1 MGVPSI
7 GAPTPTGGGPGLPGE
22 PGAGIDGAP
31 GAAGVVVDGAAGPSP
46 AAASPEDPAAAHH
59 AGLQIG
65 ALLVAAALLRMG
77 VVAGTD
83 AVIFDLNS
91 IYDDKPP
98 SIAVG
103 FVGASQ
109 AVAEMVLAFVLAR
122 QADRIGRTRF
132 LVGGPLL
139 GAAGILLVAL
149 ANHPVQF
156 AAARLLEGI
165 GAAAFVPTALGMVAA
180 STARNP
186 RVRAKAS
193 GAFEGATLVGYA
205 GGFVLGSQAWH
216 LMHRWSFVVFAGFYL
231 LAALICA
238 TLVDKVP
245 PLPVSP
251 LSTVTTAILG
261 PGPIRIFIPA
271 WLAVNCLVGAWYV
284 NMTSLLKH
292 APEGGQTLVGGFDE
306 RLIGLMKLS
315 FVLLLILGIVLWTPY
330 LQRHGGPATMRRA
343 VPGAFLVCAS
353 LALVNHTPLGFAPLL
368 LPLAVVGILCMAGF
382 VPAAVNYLSDCS
394 EVLVSDRSALMAFY
408 TVTLAGGS
416 ASGAVLGG
424 VAGKLLL
431 FDGLLVLG
439 VGLAMVAIV
448 SLNAV
453 RRYEAANGPVRDHV
467 LIRREDAAGP
477 SR

>member
-1 MGVPSI
+1 MRLPAVDAAPS
-7 GAPTPTGGGPGLPGE
+7 TGGGSSPSGDPAA
-22 PGAGIDGAP
+22 GAGAARPDGP
-31 GAAGVVVDGAAGPSP
+31 IGNGAGPSS
-46 AAASPEDPAAAHH
+46 ASDPGDEGGAGEAVHS

-83 AVIFDLNS
+83 AVIFDLNGL
-91 IYDDKPP
+91 YNDKPP

-122 QADRIGRTRF
+122 QADRIGRSRF
-132 LVGGPLL
+132 LIGGPLL

-180 STARNP
+180 ATAHNP
-186 RVRAKAS
+186 TVRARAS
-193 GAFEGATLVGYA
+193 GAFEGATLIGYA
-205 GGFVLGSQAWH
+205 GGFVLGSFAWH
-216 LMHRWSFVVFAGFYL
+216 QMHRWSFVVFAGFYL
-231 LAALICA
+231 TAALICA

-251 LSTVTTAILG
+251 LSTVTKAIVG
-261 PGPIRIFIPA
+261 KGPIRIFIPA

-292 APEGGQTLVGGFDE
+292 APEGGQTLVAGFDE
-306 RLIGLMKLS
+306 RLIGLFKLT
-315 FVLLLILGIVLWTPY
+315 FVVLLILGIVLWTPY

-343 VPGAFLVCAS
+343 VPGAFLVCLS
-353 LALVNHTPLGFAPLL
+353 LFIVNHAPLHVAPFV
-368 LPLAVVGILCMAGF
+368 LPLAVIGILCMSGF

-394 EVLVSDRSALMAFY
+394 EALVSDRSALMAFY

-416 ASGAVLGG
+416 ATGALLGG

-439 VGLAMVAIV
+439 VLLAVVALI
-448 SLNAV
+448 SLDAV
-453 RRYEAANGPVRDHV
+453 RRYEAENGPVRDHV
-467 LIRREDAAGP
+467 IRSAEAA
-477 SR
+477 SSA